1 MDLQNLEDWLVVASG
16 PSSSTVQPSAK
27 QARGH
32 VPAAWQITEGWGK
45 IRACVQQGLLDS
57 SHAEALSLIDLHHKS
72 VHVADPQVKLL
83 LGLLTKVRCDSVEL
97 LGLARAS
104 SARILGAW
112 VRKTFL
118 NTSAKPLKQAEEL
131 LITLLESVRNSLH
144 ELPLSDTYVNQAI
157 LLLGLVCTV
166 PQISD
171 DQRDACQ
178 SVITLELLARKHVIV
193 QGELSVVLAGV
204 GYAMLMGHSSSISSV
219 LSATLSLWN
228 LNNEELNLGDAEG
241 PPLRVSL
248 MIFHLL
254 EYQGMAIFSK
264 KNISAL
270 SVLAAIVTDIAQKTS
285 DTSPPATRCAAFM
298 AAAGL
303 RRGLTQSRTG
313 SSNSPAEQEMQRLIL
328 SLEMELIRTCENAL
342 RHLERLKMHSAP
354 GKIYWSFSEAAL
366 RHVHRCMALALARSR
381 GLLCHPS
388 FLQCLAITLL
398 TDVLSLHDLYSAQ
411 IEDLRR
417 PLQDVHQSGSA
428 LGFAMERLE
437 SHVDSSLFHEVGAI
451 ARAMCEQY
459 KPVTEE
465 YHNRIELLVWQF
477 TQDMFVGHR
486 TFTVQSGTGLSREG
500 KEAIAVEKVLIS
512 SFMTVVVFF
521 SRAIDT
527 KPGTK
532 AGNLMTAE
540 KAARA
545 LNSLA
550 CVEFCRRVQ
559 MQEYGTLV
567 ERCVSYLSAHPA
579 AARIFAG
586 FLPPYNSII
595 HWPGCPELYNMAYDW
610 SRDAVLTTHLSFY
623 LRVFPSFLS
632 NIPEITFSNDVA
644 PVMFLYLQH
653 PTVLVS
659 NAAHA
664 LFVHF
669 LGLESLGTSS
679 DRTDAS
685 KSELGQVSLR
695 EKLSVY
701 YVERALETF
710 PGVTPFDALVYGIAA
725 ISKTLP
731 PGSPATL
738 HCINLLVH
746 KASTLKPMGTSVKDV
761 KKGAEKDLDDLG
773 DAEKLQLLLL
783 HLIGR
788 VDLQVLPELLRQT
801 AHLILGLPPQART
814 VALENAFEVV
824 AGSSDYTRKPI
835 VIPWLQSVAYL
846 VTHQPPQSAPQ
857 TSLKKQS
864 ASEEIISL
872 NPSMGIITVG
882 EQRQC
887 SVRQQQSLQSCL

>member
-1 MDLQNLEDWLVVASG
+1 M
-16 PSSSTVQPSAK
+16 
-27 QARGH
+27 
-32 VPAAWQITEGWGK
+32 
-45 IRACVQQGLLDS
+45 
-57 SHAEALSLIDLHHKS
+57 
-72 VHVADPQVKLL
+72 
-83 LGLLTKVRCDSVEL
+83 
-97 LGLARAS
+97 
-104 SARILGAW
+104 
-112 VRKTFL
+112 
-118 NTSAKPLKQAEEL
+118 
-131 LITLLESVRNSLH
+131 
-144 ELPLSDTYVNQAI
+144 
-157 LLLGLVCTV
+157 
-166 PQISD
+166 
-171 DQRDACQ
+171 
-178 SVITLELLARKHVIV
+178 
-193 QGELSVVLAGV
+193 
-204 GYAMLMGHSSSISSV
+204 
-219 LSATLSLWN
+219 
-228 LNNEELNLGDAEG
+228 
-241 PPLRVSL
+241 
-248 MIFHLL
+248 
-254 EYQGMAIFSK
+254 
-264 KNISAL
+264 
-270 SVLAAIVTDIAQKTS
+270 
-285 DTSPPATRCAAFM
+285 
-298 AAAGL
+298 
-303 RRGLTQSRTG
+303 
-313 SSNSPAEQEMQRLIL
+313 
-328 SLEMELIRTCENAL
+328 
-342 RHLERLKMHSAP
+342 
-354 GKIYWSFSEAAL
+354 
-366 RHVHRCMALALARSR
+366 
-381 GLLCHPS
+381 
-388 FLQCLAITLL
+388 
-398 TDVLSLHDLYSAQ
+398 
-411 IEDLRR
+411 
-417 PLQDVHQSGSA
+417 
-428 LGFAMERLE
+428 
-437 SHVDSSLFHEVGAI
+437 
-451 ARAMCEQY
+451 
-459 KPVTEE
+459 
-465 YHNRIELLVWQF
+465 
-477 TQDMFVGHR
+477 
-486 TFTVQSGTGLSREG
+486 
-500 KEAIAVEKVLIS
+500 
-512 SFMTVVVFF
+512 
-521 SRAIDT
+521 
-527 KPGTK
+527 
-532 AGNLMTAE
+532 
-540 KAARA
+540 
-545 LNSLA
+545 
-550 CVEFCRRVQ
+550 
-559 MQEYGTLV
+559 
-567 ERCVSYLSAHPA
+567 
-579 AARIFAG
+579 
-586 FLPPYNSII
+586 
-595 HWPGCPELYNMAYDW
+595 
-610 SRDAVLTTHLSFY
+610 LTTHLSFY

-746 KASTLKPMGTSVKDV
+746 KASTLKPMSTSVKDV